1 MQKALFISITS
12 TGSSA
17 LYSQLTALTTVSI
30 NDGSFC
36 RNKTQ
41 ISHLDEELKALTKL
55 CDMIPEYDLV
65 LCNDENELRYLK
77 ECCRQ
82 YCLVFSPKSSGL
94 LADHIDELNLD
105 ISAAKDNIP
114 IINGELKHYYKDY
127 KNYYYLPAE
136 DTAYH
141 KSVSEFVDRSARIQ
155 ATARTAY
162 TKKTGSFVP
171 VFNGMDINPN
181 YVFKK
186 DYADRQSY
194 IPLEYLDLSNP
205 RNLCHY
211 IFR

>member
-17 LYSQLTALTTVSI
+17 MYSQLTALTTVSI
-30 NDGSFC
+30 NDGSLC
-36 RNKTQ
+36 RNETQ
-41 ISHLDEELKALTKL
+41 INHLDEELKALTKL
-55 CDMIPEYDLV
+55 CSMISEYDLV

-82 YCLVFSPKSSGL
+82 YCLIFSPKSSGL
-94 LADHIDELNLD
+94 LADHIDELNLN
-105 ISAAKDNIP
+105 ISSAKDNVP
-114 IINGELKHYYKDY
+114 IINGELKHFYKDY

-141 KSVSEFVDRSARIQ
+141 KSVSEFVDRSARVQ

-186 DYADRQSY
+186 SYADRQSY